1 MIVRRLAARGVV
13 KTGSTEEEPRRKRAK
28 RFLLIVFS
36 FGALSG
42 VLALLGIPPFGN
54 IQTLINQVFY
64 SAPNPVS
71 ASSIF
76 PPVPPVHK
84 VVDVYDPPPPAAH
97 RSAPNPPPAPVAQP
111 TPTGTPR
118 PTPSGSPPPDD

>member
-54 IQTLINQVFY
+54 LQTLINQLFY
-64 SAPNPVS
+64 SGPNTIS
-71 ASSIF
+71 ASTLF
-76 PPVPPVHK
+76 PPVQAVHK

-97 RSAPNPPPAPVAQP
+97 RSAPNPVAAPQP
-111 TPTGTPR
+111 TPTRTPR